1 MLKYCNSITYINGSA
16 MKPKTSEKRGMVH
29 VYLTKEEK
37 KRIEKEAGKLG
48 ISVSAYIKVKLFS
61 EK

>member
-1 MLKYCNSITYINGSA
+1 MNRSA
-16 MKPKTSEKRGMVH
+16 MKPKASEKRGMVH

-37 KRIEKEAGKLG
+37 KRIEQEAGKLG

-61 EK
+61 KNDR

>member
-1 MLKYCNSITYINGSA
+1 MSLKS
-16 MKPKTSEKRGMVH
+16 KEKRVMVH
-29 VYLTKEEK
+29 VYLTVKEKE
-37 KRIEKEAGKLG
+37 RVEEEAGKLG